1 MQQQILDLL
10 LNQDEISWKAILYDL
25 VKTEQIDP
33 WDVDISLLTQKF
45 IQVIKEM
52 QEHEFKISGKVLL
65 AAAVLLKIK
74 ATYLIDNDISK
85 LDQLISQTNELDEDE
100 IIDEMESRLKRNKEG
115 YHLIPRNPQPR
126 NRKVSI
132 HDLVEALQ
140 QAMISKRK
148 ILARQRPAKFPLNF
162 DRKFDIMEVIKDLY
176 HKITYYTRRDKKNT
190 LTFTRLLPPNA
201 GKYEK
206 AHTFLPLLHL
216 EHQQKVETEQR
227 KHFDEIYIK
236 LTKEKDA

>member
-1 MQQQILDLL
+1 MDLL

-25 VKTEQIDP
+25 VKTEQMNP

-85 LDQLISQTNELDEDE
+85 LDQLINQTNELDEDE
-100 IIDEMESRLKRNKEG
+100 IIDEMESRQKKDKQG

-148 ILARQRPAKFPLNF
+148 ILAKQKPTKFPYNF

-176 HKITYYTRRDKKNT
+176 HKITYYTRKDKKDT
-190 LTFTRLLPPNA
+190 LTFTMLLPPNA

-227 KHFDEIYIK
+227 KPFDEIYIK
-236 LTKEKDA
+236 LAKEKAAEQN